1 MPAQARSSRQQR
13 SFFVQTRDR
22 FAGSRICFWGWE
34 NFVCW
39 SDSNRTVAL
48 KNGLLRHR
56 SAQSAA
62 RFDGKSHF
70 FVQPRNCSAGLRV
83 CFWGGR
89 FLLTGR
95 TWTGSVGWQTSE
107 PMCSFLVCLTKPLA
121 TIYNFKCISQ
131 NAYRAIRRR
140 MEECDDGSEE
150 QVHKRRDDGGGAA
163 GCAAARAGRP
173 DGQDHGG
180 RARHVHAARLYCV
193 WFNGR
198 RSAGCLCRRDP
209 RI

>member
-1 MPAQARSSRQQR
+1 MAALYGFESRHRHHSEMTFVCQMPAQARSSRQQR

-83 CFWGGR
+83 CFWGR
-89 FLLTGR
+89 AVF
-95 TWTGSVGWQTSE
+95 
-107 PMCSFLVCLTKPLA
+107 
-121 TIYNFKCISQ
+121 
-131 NAYRAIRRR
+131 AYRPDVDRERWMAN
-140 MEECDDGSEE
+140 
-150 QVHKRRDDGGGAA
+150 KRTDVLVFGVLDKTA
-163 GCAAARAGRP
+163 G
-173 DGQDHGG
+173 
-180 RARHVHAARLYCV
+180 
-193 WFNGR
+193 NN
-198 RSAGCLCRRDP
+198 
-209 RI
+209 I